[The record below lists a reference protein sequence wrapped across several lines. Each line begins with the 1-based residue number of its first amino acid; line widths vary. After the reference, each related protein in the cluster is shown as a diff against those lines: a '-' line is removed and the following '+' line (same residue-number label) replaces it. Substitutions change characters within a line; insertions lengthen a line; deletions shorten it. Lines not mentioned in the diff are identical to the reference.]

1 MIAFDPYEPAGDYT
15 AEYFSLEEEGED
27 DEEENEEEGGL
38 PENFIQL
45 GYESRY
51 FMTNLGSLL
60 YILAAYL
67 LLIPVY

>member
-15 AEYFSLEEEGED
+15 AQYFSLEEDED
-27 DEEENEEEGGL
+27 DEEDNAEEGGI
-38 PENFIQL
+38 PDNFIQL